1 MASTLHSADEQKGER
16 GGTLAAEVEMREFAG
31 AEDAAAFCALNEEW
45 ISRYFVLEERDREQ
59 LRSPETMLARGGRIF
74 MARRLGET
82 VGCVALIPMEEGV
95 LELSKMAVTP
105 AMRGLGVGR
114 AILTYAIAQA
124 RAMGARRLFLGSSTK
139 LVSAVALY
147 ESAGF
152 RHVDPETLPKM
163 AYARANVFMAME
175 L

>member
-1 MASTLHSADEQKGER
+1 MSTLDSTGDVVRGEGR
-16 GGTLAAEVEMREFAG
+16 LVMSDVEMREFAG

-59 LRSPETMLARGGRIF
+59 LRSPETMLARGGRIL
-74 MARRLGET
+74 MARRQGEV
-82 VGCVALIPMEEGV
+82 VGCVALIPMDDGV
-95 LELSKMAVTP
+95 LELSKMAVAP
-105 AMRGLGVGR
+105 AMRGQGIGR
-114 AILTYAIAQA
+114 AILLHAIAQA
-124 RAMGARRLFLGSSTK
+124 RAMGARQLFLGSSTK

-152 RHVDPETLPKM
+152 RHVDPATLPKL

-175 L
+175 M